1 MRIKRLSGLV
11 GKARLRSN
19 QMRQYFNAIVIDR
32 AAGTE
37 CIEIGKLPP
46 HQGCSRRSWLPN
58 AMCAFVIA
66 STTDL

>member
-46 HQGCSRRSWLPN
+46 TRDARAALGYQTQCVPL
-58 AMCAFVIA
+58 
-66 STTDL
+66 